1 MNGIYKIV
9 PAVKD
14 YAWGNE
20 DFIADLLSIEKNG
33 PMAEMWIGAN
43 RQGSAVVEETGRRLC
58 DMIDEDPS
66 FCGFTSENFPFL
78 MKVLAIA
85 HCLSIQCHPDA
96 VQAKAGY
103 AAEEEK
109 RRTVDRKLWN
119 YQDANQKAEMAYALT
134 PMTAMC
140 GFRPFEQ
147 AQEMLK
153 TAVPNLFEEH
163 LSEIGTISGL
173 FDKLYRMDPETLSFG
188 EAELLKNADLLSG
201 DVRTLVL
208 ELGDRYFGD
217 PGVFSPLLMN
227 IIHLK
232 VGEAVY
238 LKPRILHAYIYGNG
252 VELMNNSDNVLR
264 GGLTPKHVDLD
275 ELEKVMEPGTY
286 IPRPMD
292 SVVDKGGKHFVCE
305 GGFTLTVME
314 NGSFVNSIPA
324 PRILLCTRGE
334 ARVNGE
340 LVLKRGECCI
350 AGSGVDS
357 VSVDATDAAVFMSTS
372 NN

>member
-58 DMIDEDPS
+58 DVLDEDPS

-119 YQDANQKAEMAYALT
+119 YQDANQ
-134 PMTAMC
+134 
-140 GFRPFEQ
+140 
-147 AQEMLK
+147 
-153 TAVPNLFEEH
+153 
-163 LSEIGTISGL
+163 IG
-173 FDKLYRMDPETLSFG
+173 R
-188 EAELLKNADLLSG
+188 A
-201 DVRTLVL
+201 
-208 ELGDRYFGD
+208 
-217 PGVFSPLLMN
+217 
-227 IIHLK
+227 
-232 VGEAVY
+232 
-238 LKPRILHAYIYGNG
+238 
-252 VELMNNSDNVLR
+252 
-264 GGLTPKHVDLD
+264 HV
-275 ELEKVMEPGTY
+275 
-286 IPRPMD
+286 
-292 SVVDKGGKHFVCE
+292 
-305 GGFTLTVME
+305 
-314 NGSFVNSIPA
+314 
-324 PRILLCTRGE
+324 
-334 ARVNGE
+334 
-340 LVLKRGECCI
+340 
-350 AGSGVDS
+350 
-357 VSVDATDAAVFMSTS
+357 
-372 NN
+372 

>member
-1 MNGIYKIV
+1 MYH
-9 PAVKD
+9 
-14 YAWGNE
+14 
-20 DFIADLLSIEKNG
+20 FIADLLSIEKNG

-58 DMIDEDPS
+58 DVLDEDPS

-147 AQEMLK
+147 AQ
-153 TAVPNLFEEH
+153 
-163 LSEIGTISGL
+163 
-173 FDKLYRMDPETLSFG
+173 
-188 EAELLKNADLLSG
+188 KNADLLSE

-227 IIHLK
+227 IIHLN

-286 IPRPMD
+286 IPRPME

-334 ARVNGE
+334 AKVNGE

-350 AGSGVDS
+350 VGSGVDS
-357 VSVDATDAAVFMSTS
+357 VSVDATEATVFMSTS
-372 NN
+372 NNRKKN

>member
-1 MNGIYKIV
+1 MNGIYRII

-14 YAWGNE
+14 YDWGNE
-20 DFIADLLSIEKNG
+20 DFIADLLSVEKNG

-43 RQGSAVVEETGRRLC
+43 RQGSAVVEENGRRLC
-58 DMIDEDPS
+58 DVLDEDPS

-96 VQAKAGY
+96 VQAKEGY
-103 AAEEEK
+103 SAEEER
-109 RRTVDRKLWN
+109 RRTVDRKFWN

-147 AQEMLK
+147 ARQMLN

-163 LSEIGTISGL
+163 LSEIGTIYGL
-173 FDKLYRMDPETLSFG
+173 FDTLYRMDPETLSFS
-188 EAELLKNADLLSG
+188 EAELLKNADLLPV
-201 DVRTLVL
+201 DVRTIVL

-227 IIHLK
+227 IIHLRE
-232 VGEAVY
+232 GEAVY

-264 GGLTPKHVDLD
+264 GGLTSKHVDLD

-314 NGSFVNSIPA
+314 NGKFTNTLSGPG
-324 PRILLCTRGE
+324 ILLCTRGE
-334 ARVNGE
+334 ARINGE

-350 AGSGVDS
+350 AGS
-357 VSVDATDAAVFMSTS
+357 AAGCLTVEAENSTVFMSAS